1 MTDSTTAT
9 SKPKQSFADLL
20 AASGSKIP
28 SIKRGQELQGKV
40 VAVSKDE
47 VLVDIGAKSEG
58 IVTGRELDSV
68 RELAASLSVGDTID
82 VSVMH
87 PENDAGQIVLSLRKL
102 SGEKR
107 WAELE
112 EKRDNDE
119 DINVAALEVNRGGVI
134 CDYVGLRGFLP
145 ASQLLKVPSK
155 LTDLIG
161 KTLSVRV
168 IEVDRATNRLIF
180 TQKVHDKKNLAA
192 ISKLLEK
199 VEVGQELSGVI
210 SAVLPFGIF
219 VEVRFEETKVTKEPF
234 DETQGKPK
242 EPKEE
247 KTSGSSGSSVTSAT
261 TSDVKLEGLVH
272 ISELAWEKVEDPATV
287 YKVGDEVTVLVI
299 AKDEESGRLNLS
311 IKQLG
316 EDPFLE
322 AAGSYVK
329 DTTVSGEVVRVTPY
343 GVYVTLE
350 NGVEGLMHISK
361 IPPNSTYDIGQ
372 TVECTVEGVDN
383 RARHITLLPIITEKP
398 ILYR

>member
-1 MTDSTTAT
+1 MSSQSTQA
-9 SKPKQSFADLL
+9 SKTKISFADLL

-28 SIKRGQELQGKV
+28 SIKRGQEIQGKV

-68 RELAASLSVGDTID
+68 RDLAAGLSVGDSVD
-82 VSVMH
+82 VTVMH

-112 EKRDNDE
+112 EKRDNNE

-180 TQKVHDKKNLAA
+180 SQKTQDKKNLVA
-192 ISKLLEK
+192 IAKLLEK
-199 VEVGQELSGVI
+199 VEIGQELSGVI

-219 VEVRFEETKVTKEPF
+219 VEVKTKDGEGKVGEEDLE
-234 DETQGKPK
+234 GKK
-242 EPKEE
+242 G
-247 KTSGSSGSSVTSAT
+247 KTSEPSESSQSSKPP
-261 TSDVKLEGLVH
+261 KLEGLVH
-272 ISELAWEKVEDPATV
+272 ISELAWEKIDDPAKM
-287 YKVGDEVTVLVI
+287 YKVGDEVEVLVI

-322 AAGSYVK
+322 AAGAYIKDQIVK
-329 DTTVSGEVVRVTPY
+329 GEVVRVTPY

-361 IPPNSTYDIGQ
+361 IPPNASFDIGQ
-372 TVECTVEGVDN
+372 SVECTVEGVDN

>member
-1 MTDSTTAT
+1 MPKSDTTSTS
-9 SKPKQSFADLL
+9 SKNPSFADLL

-28 SIKRGQELQGKV
+28 SIKRGQEIQGKV

-68 RELAASLSVGDTID
+68 RDLAAALSVGDTID
-82 VSVMH
+82 VTVMH

-112 EKRDNDE
+112 EKRDNSE

-180 TQKVHDKKNLAA
+180 TQKMQDKKNLAA

-199 VEVGQELSGVI
+199 VEIGQELSGVI

-219 VEVRFEETKVTKEPF
+219 VEVKIDVSNESKVSKVSKVEKEA
-234 DETQGKPK
+234 DDKK
-242 EPKEE
+242 
-247 KTSGSSGSSVTSAT
+247 
-261 TSDVKLEGLVH
+261 VKLEGLVH
-272 ISELAWEKVEDPATV
+272 ISELAWEKVDDPAAV
-287 YKVGDEVTVLVI
+287 YKVGDDVDVLVI

-322 AAGSYVK
+322 AAGAYVK
-329 DTTVSGEVVRVTPY
+329 DQTVSGEVVRVTPY

-361 IPPNSTYDIGQ
+361 IPPNTSFDIGQ
-372 TVECTVEGVDN
+372 TVECIVEGVDN
-383 RARHITLLPIITEKP
+383 RARHITLLPVILEKP